1 MTRPAGARIVMMHKL
16 RRDLMAMTAMCCIRT
31 VRMAEAFARMGH
43 RVDIPVQDTEVVER
57 SPGVRHVPLAGLD
70 WDAYDVVKAE
80 FHAGFDRV
88 ARFRG
93 ADHPFL
99 VVKFG
104 SLVGPPGTPGVYFF
118 GETWEA
124 LAATQRAI
132 AERARYVTILTE
144 PSADLWRSQYGTG
157 IPVLMVPT
165 GVDAVIPAP
174 RTDPYAA
181 LGLSGRAVLF
191 AGNIYTDQQREVNLV
206 WQDRLNRLGRA
217 LQRRGL
223 TLVAMGPGYT
233 DRIDHD
239 AVRHVGALP
248 VEETWDWQRGAV
260 AGVVLAH
267 GPGQHNESSKIYS
280 YLRTGLPVLCE
291 RPVPNASL
299 VTATGCGAVVDLD
312 DVEALA
318 AAAEDLAIRRPRF
331 DDVADWTAR
340 EHSWDERAARYA
352 PVLAEAV
359 TARRDRPPRRAVRS
373 DGLPAADG
381 DAA

>member
-1 MTRPAGARIVMMHKL
+1 MTREDGARVVMMHKL

-31 VRMAEAFARMGH
+31 VRMAEALARMGH
-43 RVDIPVQDTEVVER
+43 RVDIALEGTDVVER
-57 SPGVRHVPLAGLD
+57 SPGVRHVPLTGLD
-70 WDAYDVVKAE
+70 WGAYDLVKAE

-88 ARFRG
+88 ARHGG

-144 PSADLWRSQYGTG
+144 PSADLWRREHGSR

-165 GVDAVIPAP
+165 GVDAEIPPP

-181 LGLSGRAVLF
+181 LGIPGRAVLF

-233 DRIDHD
+233 DHIDHD

-291 RPVPNASL
+291 RPVPNADL
-299 VTATGCGAVVDLD
+299 ITATGCGALVDLD
-312 DVEALA
+312 DVDALA

-331 DDVADWTAR
+331 DDVAAWTAR
-340 EHSWDERAARYA
+340 VHSWDERASRYA
-352 PVLAEAV
+352 PVLAEAL
-359 TARRDRPPRRAVRS
+359 AERRGGSPRRGGQGYAA
-373 DGLPAADG
+373 PAADG
-381 DAA
+381 GIR